1 MMVEKETVM
10 VCAVRDLPVD
20 IECHMCR
27 TWYNVLVNSN
37 DLLDWTSGSLPI
49 QEALDYLSPRERE
62 LFLSQVCGD
71 CFDKLFSLDSDD

>member
-20 IECHMCR
+20 IQCHMCR
-27 TWYNVLVNSN
+27 GWYNVLVNSD

-49 QEALDYLSPRERE
+49 QEALDYLSPKERE

>member
-1 MMVEKETVM
+1 M

-20 IECHMCR
+20 IECHMCN
-27 TWYNVLVNSN
+27 TYYNILVNSD

-49 QEALDYLSPRERE
+49 QEALDYLSPQERE

-71 CFDKLFSLDSDD
+71 CFDKLFSLDGYD

>member
-1 MMVEKETVM
+1 M

-20 IECHMCR
+20 IQCHMCN
-27 TWYNVLVNSN
+27 TWYNVLVNSD

-49 QEALDYLSPRERE
+49 QEALDYLSPKERE

>member
-1 MMVEKETVM
+1 M

-27 TWYNVLVNSN
+27 RWYNILVNSD

-49 QEALDYLSPRERE
+49 QTALHYLSPVERE
-62 LFLSQVCGD
+62 LLLSQICGE
-71 CFDKLFSLDSDD
+71 CFDELFSLDNDE

>member
-20 IECHMCR
+20 IQCHMCN
-27 TWYNVLVNSN
+27 TWYNILVHSD

-49 QEALDYLSPRERE
+49 QDAMDYLSPNERE
-62 LFLSQVCGD
+62 LFLSQICGD
-71 CFDKLFSLDSDD
+71 CFDKLFSLDSND

>member
-20 IECHMCR
+20 IECHICNR
-27 TWYNVLVNSN
+27 WYNILVNTE

-49 QEALDYLSPRERE
+49 QSALSYLSANERE
-62 LFLSQVCGD
+62 MLLSQTCGD
-71 CFDKLFSLDSDD
+71 CFDKLFSLDSND

>member
-1 MMVEKETVM
+1 MMVEKEIVM

-27 TWYNVLVNSN
+27 RWYNILVNRY

-49 QEALDYLSPRERE
+49 QNALDYLSSNERE
-62 LFLSQVCGD
+62 MLLSQTCGD

>member
-20 IECHMCR
+20 IQCHMCR
-27 TWYNVLVNSN
+27 GWYNVLVNSD

-49 QEALDYLSPRERE
+49 QEAMDYLSPTERE

>member
-1 MMVEKETVM
+1 MVEKETVM

-20 IECHMCR
+20 IQCHMCR
-27 TWYNVLVNSN
+27 GWYNVLVNSD

-49 QEALDYLSPRERE
+49 QEALDYLSPKERE